1 MNRKNT
7 SVFICK
13 ECSASSTKWAGRCT
27 ACGAWNS
34 LVESAVPKRTGTL
47 RGGTGAEARYI
58 RYPDLPK
65 TELLRLVSGIAEFD
79 RVLGGGAVPGS
90 LILLGGEPGIGKSTI
105 LLQASDKYSANG
117 LSVMYVSGEESAS
130 QIRFRGERLGV
141 KADTLFFLAET
152 DLETILSQMNTLKPD
167 VVMIDSIQTVRP
179 ESREY
184 GLGST
189 AQLRETA
196 ASLLEVS
203 KKSGTVIFMTGHV
216 TKEGLI
222 AGPKA
227 IEHIADTVL
236 YFEGEKNYRIRLIR
250 AVKNRFGPAGE
261 LGIFEMRNEGLVP
274 IEEAS
279 SLFISESLYDSPG
292 AVVFPSHEGTRPL
305 LVEIQALV
313 SQSGYATPRRTVV
326 SLDYNRAILVL
337 AVLEKRMGIVL
348 SNREVF
354 ISAAGGVFI
363 SEPAADL
370 AVAAAVLSSYYDKP
384 VKRGTALFG
393 ELGLTGEIREVS
405 GVESRIKEAVSHKY
419 GRIIAPKLS
428 KTNLEKYRKADII
441 EVSNLIELH
450 EHLI

>member
-1 MNRKNT
+1 MNRKSAT
-7 SVFICK
+7 VYICK
-13 ECSASSTKWAGRCT
+13 ECSASSPKWAGRCT
-27 ACGAWNS
+27 SCGAWNS
-34 LVESAVPKRTGTL
+34 LVETTSPSRTGAV
-47 RGGTGAEARYI
+47 RGGAQGEAKYI

-65 TELLRLVSGIAEFD
+65 TDLQRIPSGIAEFD
-79 RVLGGGAVPGS
+79 RVLGCGAVPGS

-105 LLQASDKYSANG
+105 LLQTSNGYSAKG

-130 QIRFRGERLGV
+130 QVRFRGERLGV
-141 KADTLFFLAET
+141 NADKLFFLAET
-152 DLETILSQMNTLKPD
+152 DLETILSQINILKPD
-167 VVMIDSIQTVRP
+167 VVVIDSIQTVRP

-196 ASLLEVS
+196 VSLLEVS
-203 KKSGTVIFMTGHV
+203 KKSGAVIFMTGHV

-236 YFEGEKNYRIRLIR
+236 YFEGEKNYRFRLIR

-274 IEEAS
+274 VEEAS
-279 SLFISESLYDSPG
+279 GLFISESLYESPG
-292 AVVFPSHEGTRPL
+292 AVVYPSHEGTRPL

-326 SLDYNRAILVL
+326 NLDYNRAILVL

-354 ISAAGGVFI
+354 ISAAGGVSV

-370 AVAAAVLSSYYDKP
+370 AVAAAVLSSYHDKP

-393 ELGLTGEIREVS
+393 EVGLTGEIREVA
-405 GVESRIKEAVSHKY
+405 GVEARIKEAVSHKY
-419 GRIIAPKLS
+419 SRIIAPKLS
-428 KTNLEKYRKADII
+428 KTNLEKSRKGDII